1 MCSIVEPDKPIWP
14 ITKQPVQHS
23 SRGIRRT
30 VNISGPSGMCIT
42 VKWYEGSFSPP
53 GQLKHPWHHRLPSK
67 IETFR
72 NPQTLSRRLI
82 VLNSGQRTNKL
93 KCNTGMPLMFLNR
106 STGSR
111 ELSSVLLES
120 EGKWQSSKW
129 AWFPEKPTVLHPN
142 VTKSLQSEPGRLPEG
157 GRKPPSCLKRLHDSV
172 IVFQSWVQKQE
183 GLCGPTRY
191 QLDTSLTDHWW
202 ELKALIF
209 LNSTLLLGK

>member
-53 GQLKHPWHHRLPSK
+53 GQLKYPWHHRLPSK

-72 NPQTLSRRLI
+72 NPPTLSRRLI

-120 EGKWQSSKW
+120 QGKWQPLKW

-142 VTKSLQSEPGRLPEG
+142 VTESLIRVGRGDCPRVG
-157 GRKPPSCLKRLHDSV
+157 SLKRLHFSI
-172 IVFQSWVQKQE
+172 IVLQSWVQKQE
-183 GLCGPTRY
+183 PLCCPTRY
-191 QLDTSLTDHWW
+191 QLSTSLTDHWW

-209 LNSTLLLGK
+209 LDSTLLLGK